1 MTDMTVSRLGQINE
15 AGGSFA
21 NDNALFL
28 KVFAGEVLT
37 AYEETCV
44 MKELHLTRTI
54 QHGKTASFPATWKA
68 TASYH
73 QPGQMVIGQ
82 SIKHGERT
90 INVDD
95 LLIAPVFIADIDEA
109 KNHYEVRSIYS
120 VELGRALAYAFDDKT
135 MQTAV
140 LAARASA
147 TITGGNG
154 GTQLLDG
161 ATVATTAS
169 VLKASFYDA
178 AQALDEKDVPEHDRH
193 GILKPA
199 QYNLLAQDTTLVDKD
214 YSLAN
219 GDYSRRQVLRVADI
233 VLHKSNHVPSTNI
246 ASATTGEQNTYYG
259 DFSDTVAVVFNRS
272 AIGTVK
278 LMDLAMQMTGEEFRV
293 MYQGTLMVARY
304 AMGHGIL
311 RPECAVEISKAS

>member
-15 AGGSFA
+15 AGGSYA

-54 QHGKTASFPATWKA
+54 QSGKSASFPATWKA

-73 QPGQMVIGQ
+73 QPGQMVMGQ
-82 SIKHGERT
+82 SIKHGERI

-120 VELGRALAYAFDDKT
+120 VELGRALAYAFDKKT
-135 MQTAV
+135 IQTAV

-154 GTQLLDG
+154 GSALNKG
-161 ATVATTAS
+161 STVATTAS
-169 VLKASFYDA
+169 VLKGAFYDA
-178 AQALDEKDVPEHDRH
+178 AQALDEKDVAEHDRH
-193 GILKPA
+193 AILKPA
-199 QYNLLAQDTTLVDKD
+199 QHSLLAQDTTLVDKD
-214 YSLAN
+214 YSLNN

-233 VLHKSNHVPSTNI
+233 VLHKSNHLPSTNI
-246 ASATTGEQNTYYG
+246 SAVTGEQNTYSG
-259 DFSDTVAVVFNRS
+259 DFSDTVSVVFNRN

-311 RPECAVEISKAS
+311 RPECAVEISKAA